1 MRKYVFYILVIG
13 SVLFTSCKVF
23 LPSRMLKVTSKEQVT
38 SFSEVK
44 QPEEYRIAPNDVL
57 SINVY
62 YQHGEDF
69 LDMFS
74 TADIRNMSRSTDPNI
89 GIEFLVEF
97 DGKIKLPY
105 LGYVKID
112 SLTIREASEYL
123 EREYSEYLNGPM
135 VRLKVT
141 NKRVTVFPGGSG
153 GSAKV
158 INLVNNNTTLV
169 EALALAGG
177 IHDGKAYR
185 IKLIRGNLK
194 DPIIYQI
201 DLSTVDG
208 LKEADL
214 VLQANDIIYVEPA
227 KVVTQ
232 FMREFNPYLSLTNTV
247 LLVLQ
252 LILR

>member
-1 MRKYVFYILVIG
+1 MKKYIIFIFITSLIL
-13 SVLFTSCKVF
+13 SSCKVF
-23 LPSRMLKVTSKEQVT
+23 LPSRMLKVTSKDQISTFDSTDVI
-38 SFSEVK
+38 K
-44 QPEEYRIAPNDVL
+44 EYRIAPNDL
-57 SINVY
+57 LKINVY
-62 YQHGEDF
+62 YQNGEDF

-74 TADIRNMSRSTDPNI
+74 MADIRTMTTAANPNT

-112 SLTIREASEYL
+112 SMTMREATRFL
-123 EREYSEYLNGPM
+123 EDSYAKFLNNPM
-135 VRLKVT
+135 VRLQVT
-141 NKRVTVFPGGSG
+141 NKRVTIFPGGSG

-158 INLVNNNTTLV
+158 INLVNNNTTLI

-177 IHDGKAYR
+177 INDGKAYK
-185 IKLIRGNLK
+185 IKLIRGDLK
-194 DPIIYQI
+194 NPTIYQI

-208 LKEADL
+208 LKQADL

-232 FMREFNPYLSLTNTV
+232 FMKEFNPYLSLANTI

-252 LILR
+252 LLLK

>member
-1 MRKYVFYILVIG
+1 MRKYIFYILIC
-13 SVLFTSCKVF
+13 SILFTSCKVF
-23 LPSRMLKVTSKEQVT
+23 LPSRMLKVTSKDQIST
-38 SFSEVK
+38 FSDNK
-44 QPEEYRIAPNDVL
+44 QPEEYRIAPNDIL
-57 SINVY
+57 KINVY
-62 YQHGEDF
+62 YQNGEDF

-74 TADIRNMSRSTDPNI
+74 MADIRNIATSTNPNT

-97 DGKIKLPY
+97 DGQIKLPY

-112 SLTIREASEYL
+112 SMTMREATTFL
-123 EREYSEYLNGPM
+123 EKSYSQYLNNPM
-135 VRLKVT
+135 VRLQVT
-141 NKRVTVFPGGSG
+141 NKRVTVFPGGTG

-158 INLVNNNTTLV
+158 INLVNNNTTLI

-177 IHDGKAYR
+177 INDGKAYK

-194 DPIIYQI
+194 NPIIYQI

-208 LKEADL
+208 LKQADL

-232 FMREFNPYLSLTNTV
+232 FMKDFNPYLSLANTV

-252 LILR
+252 LFLK